1 MPLKKP
7 EWPEW
12 RLAALFMFTHTVTAY
27 SLQITVNLDA
37 LANLAAT
44 LLLPC

>member
-27 SLQITVNLDA
+27 SSDHGQLDA